1 MSKGVYLQAD
11 FAAYQMQWHCIVLNW
26 KGAMKFIDLSGDSEF
41 ESRLEWAKLFLSIM
55 QMLLTRYF

>member
-26 KGAMKFIDLSGDSEF
+26 KFEF
-41 ESRLEWAKLFLSIM
+41 ETETHSPYSEY
-55 QMLLTRYF
+55 QY